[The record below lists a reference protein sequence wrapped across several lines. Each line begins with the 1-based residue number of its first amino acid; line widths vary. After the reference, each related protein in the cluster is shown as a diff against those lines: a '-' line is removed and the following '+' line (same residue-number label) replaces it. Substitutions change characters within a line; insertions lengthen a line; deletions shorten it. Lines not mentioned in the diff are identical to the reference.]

1 MQSELAVYQHKMKA
15 IEAGRLPSASGD
27 TGNEEDK
34 YPDLAD
40 LEPELREA
48 YIKMRK
54 LDRILEKRV
63 KREREVKRDRIL
75 LERRY
80 FWVMRIYILLSVV
93 LVCNL
98 LLKDWLVRDALA
110 LIIIFTLSIFLAW
123 KSNLFSVN
131 IHF

>member
-1 MQSELAVYQHKMKA
+1 MLFHDFHSTLFLFHKSLNATPFCKVREEMQSELAVYQHKMKA

-80 FWVMRIYILLSVV
+80 F
-93 LVCNL
+93 
-98 LLKDWLVRDALA
+98 
-110 LIIIFTLSIFLAW
+110 
-123 KSNLFSVN
+123 
-131 IHF
+131 